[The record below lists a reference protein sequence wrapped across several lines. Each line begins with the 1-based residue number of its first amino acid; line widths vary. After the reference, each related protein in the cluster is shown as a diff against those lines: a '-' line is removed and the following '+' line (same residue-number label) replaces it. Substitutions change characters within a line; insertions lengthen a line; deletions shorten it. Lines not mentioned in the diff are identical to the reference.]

1 MASKEEYSKLSIEDT
16 ESNSSTLDAT
26 HDYLCQ
32 KCSTDI
38 EGVRGIS
45 RRRIFAGA
53 SIFQICVYVLLLTAN
68 LGTIAIWLR
77 TAPTVTDCIR
87 PVLAFSMML
96 LSLFNEFK
104 D

>member
-1 MASKEEYSKLSIEDT
+1 MAFKEEYSKLSIEDT
-16 ESNSSTLDAT
+16 ESNSSTLDAR

-32 KCSTDI
+32 KCFAEI
-38 EGVRGIS
+38 QGVSGIPGQ
-45 RRRIFAGA
+45 RIFAGA
-53 SIFQICVYVLLLTAN
+53 SIFQVCVYVLLLTVN
-68 LGTIAIWLR
+68 LGTIAIWLK

-96 LSLFNEFK
+96 FSLFNKVK